1 MAGGEEARKR
11 WSAVEREIMNDADT
25 TSFNVS
31 IPKSL
36 KREIT
41 IEKARTGESFKTL
54 MVRVWVE
61 HLRRQYYGT
70 KEGE

>member
-1 MAGGEEARKR
+1 
-11 WSAVEREIMNDADT
+11 MNDADT

-54 MVRVWVE
+54 MVHVWVE